1 MDFLLT
7 LPCNPGNGFFLSNCR
22 IHVSSGPEWAW
33 GNMPVAMLNNPTEE
47 KVMMI
52 MTNEDCDEDEDVD
65 EGADWFIILARWGNL
80 CT

>member
-47 KVMMI
+47 KVVMRMK
-52 MTNEDCDEDEDVD
+52 M
-65 EGADWFIILARWGNL
+65 RMRM
-80 CT
+80 